1 MTDQEKKSL
10 WFLGYTTDWFSITI
24 LFSILTFQ
32 YCVWEAKLKKK
43 IPSFNTIY
51 NQFSDLIKQ
60 TAIFNS
66 VFPNDISKN
75 NYTLCRT
82 LLGERQEDQDDE

>member
-1 MTDQEKKSL
+1 MSDQEKKSL
-10 WFLGYTTDWFSITI
+10 WFLGYNNDRLSITI
-24 LFSILTFQ
+24 LFSIVTFQ

-43 IPSFNTIY
+43 IPSFNSIY
-51 NQFSDLIKQ
+51 NQFIELIKQ

-66 VFPNDISKN
+66 VFRDDISKN

-82 LLGERQEDQDDE
+82 LLGARQEDRDDE